1 MYSFDYTPNQNGIE
15 CRELNL
21 RRKLPTLT
29 GGLEG
34 TRLICD
40 KLVGLAQVGHTQ
52 LCLGLADEV
61 KGGAAEAAGMLDDCI
76 QVPTGS
82 VFVEMGW

>member
-40 KLVGLAQVGHTQ
+40 KLVGLA
-52 LCLGLADEV
+52 DDV
-61 KGGAAEAAGMLDDCI
+61 KGGAAEAAGMLHDCI

-82 VFVEMGW
+82 VFAEMGR

>member
-1 MYSFDYTPNQNGIE
+1 M
-15 CRELNL
+15 NL

-34 TRLICD
+34 TKLICD
-40 KLVGLAQVGHTQ
+40 KPVGLAQVGHTQ

-61 KGGAAEAAGMLDDCI
+61 KGGVAEAAGMLHDCI
-76 QVPTGS
+76 EVATGS
-82 VFVEMGW
+82 VFAEMGR